1 MALQSGSRLLFSA
14 LHTNDA
20 GEPPSTPVTARPE
33 SLPLASGEKLSVSM
47 WVLSPRLWEDLLVEH
62 GLLIDQFSLITAPEV
77 DSPVSCTLI
86 HARRPPA

>member
-1 MALQSGSRLLFSA
+1 MNSP
-14 LHTNDA
+14 HD
-20 GEPPSTPVTARPE
+20 PPRPIQR
-33 SLPLASGEKLSVSM
+33 V
-47 WVLSPRLWEDLLVEH
+47 VLSPPLWEDLLVEH